1 MGGASLIGYPG
12 QRGFLY
18 PKQAGPGAMRGF
30 QIVALI
36 LGTLILGF
44 GSVAG
49 LLGAV
54 SALSVRDGAAPG
66 FFNCAM
72 LAAFFGGLLF
82 VVGRGAERRIE
93 FRSAVAL
100 TASAWTVMPLL
111 GSVPLMADPINL
123 PFTKA
128 VFEAVSGITTT
139 GSTVMTGL
147 DDTAPTIL
155 FWRSFLQ
162 WIGGIGIIG
171 LSIAILPYLRVGGMQ
186 LFHMESS
193 DKSEDR
199 LIARPS
205 NLAAMIFGLYLLLTA
220 LCFTGYQIT
229 GMSSF
234 DAIAHAMTTVSTGG
248 YSTSDSSMAAF
259 SAGSQWVAI
268 VFMAGGAIP
277 FLAYVRA
284 FSRHEGRRPGA
295 FEEVVGLLAL
305 IAAFSVIMVIAQMIG
320 SQFTGDSVRLA
331 LFNVVSVITT
341 CGYAVGDYQDWGSL
355 AIAGFFVLTFLG
367 GCAGSTSGG
376 FKVFR
381 IQIMVKS
388 IWRGMQQAS
397 SPRAIIVARHAGQKM
412 SNADIAS
419 VALFAGVYVGCF
431 ALSSVLLAALGLDF
445 VTAITGAAT
454 ALANVGPGLGDTIG
468 PAGNFASLP
477 DPALWILAFVMIL
490 GRLEIMVILLLLT
503 PRFWNR

>member
-1 MGGASLIGYPG
+1 
-12 QRGFLY
+12 
-18 PKQAGPGAMRGF
+18 MRGF
-30 QIVALI
+30 QIVFLI
-36 LGTLILGF
+36 LGTLVLGF
-44 GSVAG
+44 GAVAG
-49 LLGAV
+49 LIGLASYG
-54 SALSVRDGAAPG
+54 SVQDGAAAG
-66 FFNCAM
+66 FISCA
-72 LAAFFGGLLF
+72 LVSTFVGGIMF
-82 VVGRGAERRIE
+82 VLGRGAERRIG
-93 FRSAVAL
+93 FRSAVSL
-100 TASAWTVMPLL
+100 TAGAWTIMPLL
-111 GSVPLMADPINL
+111 GSIPLMADPVNL

-139 GSTVMTGL
+139 GSTVMSGL

-155 FWRSFLQ
+155 FWRAFLQ

-171 LSIAILPYLRVGGMQ
+171 LSIAILPFLRVGGMQ

-193 DKSEDR
+193 DKSDDR
-199 LIARPS
+199 VIARPS
-205 NLAAMIFGLYLLLTA
+205 IFAATIFSLYLLLTI
-220 LCFTGYQIT
+220 LCLTGYGLT
-229 GMSSF
+229 GMSAF
-234 DAIAHAMTTVSTGG
+234 DAITHAMTTVSTGG

-259 SAGSQWVAI
+259 SPGSQWVAI

-277 FLAYVRA
+277 FLAYVRL
-284 FSRHEGRRPGA
+284 FNRHEGRRPGA
-295 FEEVVGLLAL
+295 FEEVTGLFAL
-305 IAAFSVIMVIAQMIG
+305 IAAFALIMMIAQAVG
-320 SQFTGDSVRLA
+320 AQLTGDSLRLA

-341 CGYAVGDYQDWGSL
+341 SGYAVGDYQEWGSL

-388 IWRGMQQAS
+388 VWRAMQQAS
-397 SPRAIIVARHAGQKM
+397 SPHAVVVARHAGQRL

-419 VALFAGVYVGCF
+419 VALFAGLYVGCF
-431 ALSSVLLAALGLDF
+431 ALSSVLLAGLGLDF

-454 ALANVGPGLGDTIG
+454 AIANVGPGLGDIIG

-490 GRLEIMVILLLLT
+490 GRLEIMVILLFLT